1 MASEANELT
10 FVRCP
15 TCRSLVPASAARC
28 RICNASLEA
37 KKDSD
42 NAQVGPTD
50 SGRVRQRTVSA
61 KPEEV
66 EKITAG
72 VTGVGTE
79 DENNSKATS
88 STSVDFD
95 PLGAFLD
102 ELDAGDSEYDELAE
116 NGDASQEDAK
126 ALEGFPSDGVDASR
140 LGGAEE
146 AAVEDSF
153 VDNGATAAMTEVKPQ
168 ADTVI
173 DERSLTER
181 GTPSEAQSSKP
192 SAKQAGKPHQ
202 KNEVSTSGDR
212 HLAPRGVKPRFGSKL
227 KRQDR
232 PERERSAQKDRN
244 RKKQGVSPKS
254 EPVIDS
260 GSTSRNPTHSNIGK
274 QQERETQRTESQRQ
288 VAAVAGKQNA
298 KPAGMLPN
306 DGSVPNLEQGSRRG
320 KMRAGRLSGWLVS
333 YENRDGRAIELR
345 AGRFFITGTSI
356 RDSDLILEDQS
367 MSTPHALVSITDS
380 GLLIQDLMSERGTF
394 IRSQGDAQYR
404 REESIIEVQH
414 GDWIRFGDVE
424 FLVVLVPE

>member
-28 RICNASLEA
+28 RICNASLES

-42 NAQVGPTD
+42 DLKDQPTE

-66 EKITAG
+66 EKIAAG
-72 VTGVGTE
+72 VMDTEPEGESGSGV
-79 DENNSKATS
+79 TS
-88 STSVDFD
+88 GDFD

-102 ELDAGDSEYDELAE
+102 ELDAGDLELDEPVGDIDSPAHDAESFQEQSGKDDDASGLGGSEELAADDSFS
-116 NGDASQEDAK
+116 GDDAK
-126 ALEGFPSDGVDASR
+126 SATTGKFQLGTVEEERSSR
-140 LGGAEE
+140 ER
-146 AAVEDSF
+146 
-153 VDNGATAAMTEVKPQ
+153 GATSVGPLGK
-168 ADTVI
+168 D
-173 DERSLTER
+173 
-181 GTPSEAQSSKP
+181 SSKF
-192 SAKQAGKPHQ
+192 SQ
-202 KNEVSTSGDR
+202 KREHSGSGDR
-212 HLAPRGVKPRFGSKL
+212 HLAPRGVKPRFGAKL
-227 KRQDR
+227 KRQ
-232 PERERSAQKDRN
+232 EKQGRERSGQTGRHQD
-244 RKKQGVSPKS
+244 KQRVLPKNESVGSSPMPNKPI
-254 EPVIDS
+254 EPAVA
-260 GSTSRNPTHSNIGK
+260 K
-274 QQERETQRTESQRQ
+274 QQVRETQRKESTQQVSAEGGEQRT
-288 VAAVAGKQNA
+288 
-298 KPAGMLPN
+298 KPVSMLST
-306 DGSVPNLEQGSRRG
+306 DGSVSTEEQSVRRG

-380 GLLIQDLMSERGTF
+380 RLLIQDLMSERGTF

-404 REESIIEVQH
+404 REESVIEVQH

>member
-37 KKDSD
+37 KKDGNEAKD
-42 NAQVGPTD
+42 EPTD

-66 EKITAG
+66 EKIAAG
-72 VTGVGTE
+72 VRGAGPE
-79 DENNSKATS
+79 DENNSGATS
-88 STSVDFD
+88 SKSVDFD

-102 ELDAGDSEYDELAE
+102 ELDAGDSEYDEPVE
-116 NGDASQEDAK
+116 NVDEAQEDAK
-126 ALEGFPSDGVDASR
+126 SLEGFSGDRDDASR
-140 LGGAEE
+140 FGAAEE
-146 AAVEDSF
+146 VAVDDSF
-153 VDNGATAAMTEVKPQ
+153 VGNDATAAVTDVKSQ
-168 ADTVI
+168 ADT
-173 DERSLTER
+173 LTEER
-181 GTPSEAQSSKP
+181 TLAEGGVSSEAQNAKP
-192 SAKQAGKPHQ
+192 SPKQASRPHQ
-202 KNEVSTSGDR
+202 KNEVSTSKDR
-212 HLAPRGVKPRFGSKL
+212 HLAPRGVKPRFGAKL

-244 RKKQGVSPKS
+244 KKKQVESPKRG
-254 EPVIDS
+254 PAVDS
-260 GSTSRNPTHSNIGK
+260 GSIPRKPTDSNIGK
-274 QQERETQRTESQRQ
+274 QQERETQRTEMKHQ
-288 VAAVAGKQNA
+288 VAPGGGEQNA
-298 KPAGMLPN
+298 KPADILPT
-306 DGSVPNLEQGSRRG
+306 DGSVPNVEQGLRRG